1 MYAKYHTQIFQETQ
15 KQIKPQHFHPFFLSN
30 NQNDDALFHFLR
42 LIFRITQSS
51 KRKEGHSQ

>member
-1 MYAKYHTQIFQETQ
+1 MYAKYHTKIFQETQ

-51 KRKEGHSQ
+51 